1 MEVTPIIG
9 YIPKVITESVIV
21 PVIKD
26 KNRHVNDKG
35 NYRPICLSNIGSKIV
50 EAVPLNRMDV

>member
-1 MEVTPIIG
+1 MGIYLVSSILVHG

-26 KNRHVNDKG
+26 KNRRVKDKG
-35 NYRPICLSNIGSKIV
+35 NYMPICLSNKGSKIV
-50 EAVPLNRMDV
+50 KAVLL